1 MNIKVVYLL
10 FIFMSAST
18 YAHNDILSIRY
29 QSGANVY
36 IAELLVLA
44 LEKSGIEF
52 EHVPIKNL
60 PSQKR
65 TLLLLGEDNAIDLT
79 WTVTNVKREE
89 QALAVKIPLDKGLL
103 GYRIPL
109 INKDT
114 PDLFKNKFNT
124 IDIRKV
130 HFGLRFDWPDLEI
143 FNHNELSTFSFSTY
157 SQSFNL
163 LKSGR
168 IDAIPDGL
176 LEVGSYKLA
185 PELVYDKHVVLYYP
199 SAVYFFVAKD
209 NQILH
214 DVLKQGLHLALE
226 DGSWQKLFDKHF
238 AQVIENVN
246 LDKRTLIRL
255 DNPTLPRT
263 APIDMPKYWF
273 NKNNKVSNE

>member
-10 FIFMSAST
+10 FIFISAST
-18 YAHNDILSIRY
+18 YANNDIVSIRY
-29 QSGANVY
+29 QSGANGY

-109 INKDT
+109 IHKNN
-114 PDLFKNKFNT
+114 PELFKNKRHT
-124 IDIRKV
+124 TDIRKLR
-130 HFGLRFDWPDLEI
+130 FGLRFDWPDLEI
-143 FNHNELSTFSFSTY
+143 FKQNELSTFSFTTN
-157 SQSFNL
+157 SQAINL
-163 LKSGR
+163 LKSSR
-168 IDAIPDGL
+168 IDAIPDGV
-176 LEVGSYKLA
+176 LEVGSYEYP
-185 PELVYDKHVVLYYP
+185 PELTYDKHVVLYYP
-199 SAVYFFVAKD
+199 SAVYFFVAKE

-214 DVLKQGLHLALE
+214 DALE
-226 DGSWQKLFDKHF
+226 RGLNLSLKDGSWQKLFDKHF
-238 AQVIENVN
+238 SQVIKNVD
-246 LDKRTLIRL
+246 LSKRTLIRL
-255 DNPTLPRT
+255 DNPLLPRT

-273 NKNNKVSNE
+273 NKNNKVPNE

>member
-10 FIFMSAST
+10 FIFISAST
-18 YAHNDILSIRY
+18 YANNDIVSIRY
-29 QSGANVY
+29 QSGANGY

-109 INKDT
+109 IHKKN
-114 PDLFKNKFNT
+114 PELFKNKRHT
-124 IDIRKV
+124 TDIRKL

-143 FNHNELSTFSFSTY
+143 FKQNELSTFSFTTN
-157 SQSFNL
+157 SQAINL
-163 LKSGR
+163 LKSSR
-168 IDAIPDGL
+168 IDAIPDGV
-176 LEVGSYKLA
+176 LEVGSYEYP
-185 PELVYDKHVVLYYP
+185 PELTYDKHVVLYYP
-199 SAVYFFVAKD
+199 SAVYFFVAKE

-214 DVLKQGLHLALE
+214 DALE
-226 DGSWQKLFDKHF
+226 RGLNLSLKDGSWQKLFDKHF
-238 AQVIENVN
+238 SQVIKNVD
-246 LDKRTLIRL
+246 LSKRTLIRL
-255 DNPTLPRT
+255 DNPLLPRT

-273 NKNNKVSNE
+273 NKNNKVPNE